1 MDFIFIPI
9 NNFDKFEIAEDT
21 MRDTNNKLDID
32 ELAEK
37 YQVMNFEILTFGDFC
52 DRVQGLADLQK
63 DRLVSEIRMRLISE
77 NIRIGGPDNDRILSS
92 C

>member
-1 MDFIFIPI
+1 
-9 NNFDKFEIAEDT
+9 

-32 ELAEK
+32 EQAEAFHNSGYK
-37 YQVMNFEILTFGDFC
+37 YLTFGEFLSIKQDKE
-52 DRVQGLADLQK
+52 DHEKGRMIY
-63 DRLVSEIRMRLISE
+63 EIRQRLIKA